1 MPYNNRFNSNHLIE
15 NRQIR
20 VFLSSTFADMEEE
33 RSVLIKTFERI
44 KVEAS
49 RRNVYLSVID
59 LRWGVTEA
67 EARSGK
73 VLSVCLNEIEHSH
86 PFFIGLLGN
95 RYGYSPDISEIEKNP
110 ELKERYPWIE
120 KDIKD
125 GLSITEMEMQ
135 YGVLRNTTDI
145 DAAFFI
151 RKSDAPD
158 DNPKL
163 TALKAKI
170 RRQKQYPVKNY
181 STIEQ
186 LCEQVEN
193 ELLSIINRH
202 FPTINYSS
210 LDKERNAQRAY
221 INSRHAHY
229 LKCQTYFDIIDSF
242 VHSTERHLVFTG
254 ESGMGKS
261 ALLANWVKEN
271 EDSDDFN
278 LIYHFVGNSFTD
290 NNYEKILSHL
300 CDEIKDL
307 YHLEKKVED
316 NKKVEEEAQRL
327 LNGVAIQEKPLVI
340 IIDGINQIVTQTN
353 EKLLLWLPAA
363 NDKVKYIFSTL
374 ISDET
379 MRVFK
384 QRGYRVENVVPLTS
398 KEREHFV
405 VDYLGNFGKHLDE
418 RQLRRVVD
426 DPENKNTLVLKSLLD
441 ELICFGSYE
450 RLDSRI
456 NYYLSAESILNFF
469 DRVLNRME
477 EDYSAGCDLVHHA
490 LTLIAVSEHGLSEDE
505 MLAILGCRQLDWHL
519 FFCAFYSHFI
529 VKNGLITYSHQY
541 MASAVENRY
550 HITDN
555 SQIASLRQEIISYFK
570 KIHNDDKAV
579 ANRGVS
585 ELAHQYY
592 NLADWDN
599 LYNTLLNFNSFDS
612 FYCRNQSLLALY
624 WRTLIDVNK
633 KFFIGAYLDLGTSVE
648 DANLALKYYDIGFFI
663 QDYIADYKM
672 ALKYYF
678 KAVKLQKQVLDN
690 DHLDIAASYNNIGYI
705 YECISN
711 YDEALKYYGMSLSI
725 REKVLGDNSN
735 TATTYNNIASVYDSL
750 GKFKEALTYYNR
762 ALEIFRMIVEENDP
776 DMATVYNN
784 IALHYCYLCN
794 FQKARE
800 YFDKALKI
808 DEEVLGIKHPDTASS
823 YDNICSVFDSCG
835 KYRKSL
841 EFHIK
846 ALKIRKELFGE
857 EHPDVASSYNCL
869 GGVYSDM
876 NIFDKALGYYMKSLR
891 IRKDMLGRNHP
902 ETATCYNNIGAVYDS
917 LGEYKIAISCY
928 FESLEIYMEKYG
940 LKHPDTAMCFNNI
953 GAAYYY
959 LGDYNKALKFYDKA
973 LRIRKK
979 VYGIKHLET
988 ASSYDNIG
996 VVYLVLDEY
1005 DQALE
1010 NCRSALSIFEDL
1022 AGDKHLETAICY
1034 NNIGAVYSKQGDLDK
1049 AMDYYSKSLTI
1060 RLNLLGDNH
1069 PDTLSI
1075 KENIYNL
1082 MEKMDSIQ

>member
-1 MPYNNRFNSNHLIE
+1 MRFDSNYLIE

-20 VFLSSTFADMEEE
+20 VFLSSTFSDMKEE
-33 RSVLIKTFERI
+33 RSALIKTFEI
-44 KVEAS
+44 LKIEAS
-49 RRNVYLSVID
+49 RRNVVLSVVD
-59 LRWGVTEA
+59 LRWGVTDE
-67 EARSGK
+67 ESRNGK

-86 PFFIGLLGN
+86 PFFIGLLGS

-110 ELKERYPWIE
+110 DLKERYPWIM
-120 KDIKD
+120 KDISD
-125 GLSITEMEMQ
+125 GLSITEIEMQ
-135 YGVLRNTTDI
+135 YGVLRSTEHI

-151 RKSDAPD
+151 KQSDSLD
-158 DNPKL
+158 DNQKL
-163 TALKAKI
+163 TALKSKI
-170 RRQKQYPVKNY
+170 RSQKHYPVADYLNV
-181 STIEQ
+181 EQ
-186 LCEQVEN
+186 LCEQVEC
-193 ELLSIINRH
+193 ELMHILDRH
-202 FPTINYSS
+202 FPETEITP
-210 LDKERNAQRAY
+210 LDRERTAQRAY
-221 INSRHAHY
+221 INSRHANY
-229 LKCQTYFDIIDSF
+229 LKRQSYFDIIDNF
-242 VHSTERHLVFTG
+242 VHSNEQNLVFTG
-254 ESGMGKS
+254 DSGVGKS

-290 NNYEKILSHL
+290 NNYENILSHL
-300 CDEIKDL
+300 RDEIKDL
-307 YHLEKKVED
+307 YHLEKRVGD
-316 NKKVEEEAQRL
+316 NKKIEEEAQRL
-327 LNGVAIQEKPLVI
+327 LNGVAMQEKPLVI

-353 EKLLLWLPAA
+353 EKLLLWLPVA

-374 ISDET
+374 SSDET

-384 QRGYRVENVVPLTS
+384 QRGYRVENVVPLTY

-405 VDYLGNFGKHLDE
+405 VDYLENYGKHLNE
-418 RQLRRVVD
+418 IQLRRVVD

-450 RLDSRI
+450 RLDSHI
-456 NYYLSAESILNFF
+456 SHYLSAGSIQDFF
-469 DRVLNRME
+469 DRLLNRIE
-477 EDYSAGCDLVHHA
+477 EDFSAGCDLVCHA
-490 LTLIAVSEHGLSEDE
+490 LTLIAVSEHGLTEDE
-505 MLAILGCRQLDWHL
+505 LLTILDCRQLDWHL
-519 FFCAFYSHFI
+519 FFCAFYGHFI
-529 VKNGLITYSHQY
+529 VKNGLITFSHQY
-541 MASAVENRY
+541 MASAVEVRY
-550 HITDN
+550 HTTDD
-555 SQIASLRQEIISYFK
+555 SQTASFRQEIISYFNK
-570 KIHNDDKAV
+570 VDNDDKTLSD
-579 ANRGVS
+579 RSVS

-599 LYNTLLNFNSFDS
+599 LYNTLLIFNSFDS

-633 KFFIGAYLDLGTSVE
+633 KFSIGAYLDLGTSVE

-690 DHLDIAASYNNIGYI
+690 DHPDIAASYNNIGYI

-762 ALEIFRMIVEENDP
+762 ALAIFRMIVEENDP
-776 DMATVYNN
+776 DMATAYNN

-823 YDNICSVFDSCG
+823 YDNICSVFDFRG
-835 KYRKSL
+835 KYRRSL

-846 ALKIRKELFGE
+846 ALGIRKELFGE

-876 NIFDKALGYYMKSLR
+876 DNFDKALEYYMKSLR

-917 LGEYKIAISCY
+917 LGEYNIAIACY
-928 FESLEIYMEKYG
+928 FESLEIYLEKYG
-940 LKHPDTAMCFNNI
+940 PRHPDTAMCFNNL
-953 GAAYYY
+953 GAAYYS
-959 LGDYNKALKFYDKA
+959 LGDYKKALKFYDKA
-973 LRIRKK
+973 LKIRKK
-979 VYGIKHLET
+979 VYGIKHLDT

-996 VVYLVLDEY
+996 VVYLVLEEY

-1010 NCRSALSIFEDL
+1010 NCRSALSIYEDL

-1034 NNIGAVYSKQGDLDK
+1034 NNIGAVYSKQGNFDK
-1049 AMDYYSKSLTI
+1049 AMEYYSKSLTI
-1060 RLNLLGDNH
+1060 RSKLLGEDH
-1069 PDTLSI
+1069 PDTLLV
-1075 KENIYNL
+1075 KESIYNL
-1082 MEKMDSIQ
+1082 KERMGSIQ

>member
-33 RSVLIKTFERI
+33 RSALIKTFERI

-221 INSRHAHY
+221 INSRHANY

-426 DPENKNTLVLKSLLD
+426 DPENKNTLVLKSFLD

-450 RLDSRI
+450 RLDSYI
-456 NYYLSAESILNFF
+456 SHYLSAVSIQDFF
-469 DRVLNRME
+469 DLVLNRME
-477 EDYSAGCDLVHHA
+477 EDFSARCDLVSHA
-490 LTLIAVSEHGLSEDE
+490 LKLIAVSEHGLSEDE
-505 MLAILGCRQLDWHL
+505 LLSMLGCRQLDWHL
-519 FFCAFYSHFI
+519 FFCAFYGHFI
-529 VKNGLITYSHQY
+529 VKNGLITFSHQY

-550 HITDN
+550 HIKNGIKT
-555 SQIASLRQEIISYFK
+555 ASFRQEIISYFN
-570 KIHNDDKAV
+570 IIQDEDKSIAD
-579 ANRGVS
+579 RCIS
-585 ELAHQYY
+585 ELAYQYY
-592 NLADWDN
+592 NLEDWDN
-599 LYNTLLNFNSFDS
+599 LCNILLSFNSFDS
-612 FYCRNQSLLALY
+612 FYRRNQNLLALY

-633 KFFIGAYLDLGTSVE
+633 KFSIGAYLDLGTSVE
-648 DANLALKYYDIGFFI
+648 DATLALKYYAIGFFI

-678 KAVKLQKQVLDN
+678 KALKLQKQVLDS
-690 DHLDIAASYNNIGYI
+690 DHPDIAASYNNIGYV
-705 YECISN
+705 YEYISN

-725 REKVLGDNSN
+725 RERVFFDNSN
-735 TATTYNNIASVYDSL
+735 IATTYNNIASVYDSL
-750 GKFKEALTYYNR
+750 GKYEEAFSYYNR

-784 IALHYCYLCN
+784 IALHYCYLCD

-808 DEEVLGIKHPDTASS
+808 DEEVLGKKHPDTASS
-823 YDNICSVFDSCG
+823 YDNICSVFDFRG

-876 NIFDKALGYYMKSLR
+876 KKFDKALEYYMKSLR

-902 ETATCYNNIGAVYDS
+902 ETATCYNNIGSVYDN
-917 LGEYKIAISCY
+917 LGEYNIAIACY
-928 FESLEIYMEKYG
+928 FESLKIYMEKYG
-940 LKHPDTAMCFNNI
+940 SQHSDTAMCFNNL
-953 GAAYYY
+953 GAAYYS
-959 LGDYNKALKFYDKA
+959 LGEYKKAFKFYDKA
-973 LRIRKK
+973 LKIRKK
-979 VYGIKHLET
+979 VYGIKHLDT

-996 VVYLVLDEY
+996 VVYLVLEEY

-1010 NCRSALSIFEDL
+1010 NCRSALSIYEDL

-1034 NNIGAVYSKQGDLDK
+1034 NNIGAIYSKQGDFDK
-1049 AMDYYSKSLTI
+1049 AMEYYSKSLTI
-1060 RLNLLGDNH
+1060 RSKLLGEDH
-1069 PDTLSI
+1069 PDTLLV
-1075 KENIYNL
+1075 KESIYNL
-1082 MEKMDSIQ
+1082 KERMGSIQ

>member
-1 MPYNNRFNSNHLIE
+1 MPHYNRFDSNHLIE

-20 VFLSSTFADMEEE
+20 VFLSSTFSDMEEE
-33 RSVLIKTFERI
+33 RSALIKTFERI
-44 KVEAS
+44 KIEAS

-59 LRWGVTEA
+59 LRWGVTEE
-67 EARSGK
+67 EAQSGK

-120 KDIKD
+120 KDIAE

-135 YGVLRNTTDI
+135 YGVLRNTADI

-151 RKSDAPD
+151 KHSDLPD

-163 TALKAKI
+163 TALKTKI
-170 RRQKQYPVKNY
+170 RNQQQYLVKNY
-181 STIEQ
+181 STIEE
-186 LCEQVEN
+186 LCKHVEN
-193 ELLSIINRH
+193 ELASIIDRH
-202 FPTINYSS
+202 FPDIDHSP
-210 LDKERNAQRAY
+210 LERERIAQRAY
-221 INSRHAHY
+221 INSRHANY
-229 LKCQTYFDIIDSF
+229 LKRQDYFDIIDGF

-254 ESGMGKS
+254 DSGIGKS
-261 ALLANWVKEN
+261 ALLANWMKEN
-271 EDSDDFN
+271 EDNGDFN
-278 LIYHFVGNSFTD
+278 LICHFVGNSFTD
-290 NNYEKILSHL
+290 NNYENILRHL
-300 CDEIKDL
+300 CDEIRDL
-307 YHLEKKVED
+307 YHLKKKGED
-316 NKKVEEEAQRL
+316 NETIEDKAKHL
-327 LNGVAIQEKPLVI
+327 INGVAIQEKPLVI
-340 IIDGINQIVTQTN
+340 IIDGIDQIVSPGN

-363 NDKVKYIFSTL
+363 NDKVKYLFSTL
-374 ISDET
+374 SSDET

-384 QRGYRVENVVPLTS
+384 QRGYRVENVTPLTR
-398 KEREHFV
+398 KERERFV
-405 VDYLGNFGKHLDE
+405 VDYIGGFGKHLNE
-418 RQLRRVVD
+418 SQLQHVVD
-426 DPENKNTLVLKSLLD
+426 DPENENTLVLKSLLE

-456 NYYLSAESILNFF
+456 NYYLSAVSIQDFF

-477 EDYSAGCDLVHHA
+477 EDYSAGCDLVRHA

-505 MLAILGCRQLDWHL
+505 LLAMLGCRQLDWHL
-519 FFCAFYSHFI
+519 FFCAFYGHFI
-529 VKNGLITYSHQY
+529 VKNGLITFSHQY
-541 MASAVENRY
+541 MASAVEVRY
-550 HITDN
+550 HTTDD
-555 SQIASLRQEIISYFK
+555 SQTASFRQEIISYFNK
-570 KIHNDDKAV
+570 VDNDDKTLSD
-579 ANRGVS
+579 RSVS

-633 KFFIGAYLDLGTSVE
+633 KFSIGAYLDLGTSVE

-690 DHLDIAASYNNIGYI
+690 DHPDIAASYNNIGYI

-823 YDNICSVFDSCG
+823 YDNICSVFDFRG
-835 KYRKSL
+835 KYRRSL

-846 ALKIRKELFGE
+846 ALGIRKELFGE

-876 NIFDKALGYYMKSLR
+876 DNFDKALEYYMKSLR

-917 LGEYKIAISCY
+917 LGEYNIAIACY
-928 FESLEIYMEKYG
+928 FESLEIYLEKYG
-940 LKHPDTAMCFNNI
+940 PRHPDTAMCFNNL
-953 GAAYYY
+953 GTAYYS
-959 LGDYNKALKFYDKA
+959 LGDYKKALKFYDKA
-973 LRIRKK
+973 LKIRKK
-979 VYGIKHLET
+979 VYGIKHLDT

-996 VVYLVLDEY
+996 VVYLVLEEY

-1034 NNIGAVYSKQGDLDK
+1034 NNIGAVYSKQGNFDK
-1049 AMDYYSKSLTI
+1049 AMEYYSKSLTI
-1060 RLNLLGDNH
+1060 RSKLLGEDH
-1069 PDTLSI
+1069 PDTLLV

-1082 MEKMDSIQ
+1082 MVKMDSRQ